1 MYELTGIQP
10 SVFWGG
16 FAVLLVLS
24 VFIPDRY
31 LPTSSRTAYSQ
42 IVILVIACLIGM
54 KGQSQMAIL
63 ICSVVLIYGLC
74 KRYGTWQWQSQQEKS
89 KNTLSD

>member
-1 MYELTGIQP
+1 MYELISIQP
-10 SVFWGG
+10 GVFWGI

-31 LPTSSRTAYSQ
+31 LPTSSRATYSQ
-42 IVILVIACLIGM
+42 IVMLVLACLMGM

-74 KRYGTWQWQSQQEKS
+74 KRYGTWQCQTQQEKS
-89 KNTLSD
+89 KSTLSD

>member
-1 MYELTGIQP
+1 MYELIGIQP
-10 SVFWGG
+10 GVFWGT

-31 LPTSSRTAYSQ
+31 LPTSSRTTYSQ
-42 IVILVIACLIGM
+42 IVMLVLACLIGM

-63 ICSVVLIYGLC
+63 ICSVVLIYSLC
-74 KRYGTWQWQSQQEKS
+74 ERYGTWQCQTQQEKS
-89 KNTLSD
+89 KNILSD

>member
-1 MYELTGIQP
+1 MYQLIGIQP
-10 SVFWGG
+10 CVFWG
-16 FAVLLVLS
+16 FVASLLVLS
-24 VFIPDRY
+24 VFLPEKI
-31 LPTSSRTAYSQ
+31 LPTARRSTYST
-42 IVILVIACLIGM
+42 IVILILACLMGM

-74 KRYGTWQWQSQQEKS
+74 KRYGTWQCQTQQEKS

>member
-10 SVFWGG
+10 GVFWVG

-31 LPTSSRTAYSQ
+31 LPTSSRATYSQ
-42 IVILVIACLIGM
+42 IVVLVLACLIGM
-54 KGQSQMAIL
+54 KGQSQMAVI
-63 ICSVVLIYGLC
+63 ICSVVLVYVLC
-74 KRYGTWQWQSQQEKS
+74 KRYGTWQCQTQQEKS
-89 KNTLSD
+89 KNILSD